1 MPCTEPGADL
11 ACHNIYC
18 ENWREYYPYRRLH
31 LDFEPEIK
39 AMQEVHSALVDLED
53 NAKMRVIKWVLDKFS
68 LNGQRKNFHDGPS
81 AEHHTHSEE
90 EPIDIDMD

>member
-1 MPCTEPGADL
+1 
-11 ACHNIYC
+11 
-18 ENWREYYPYRRLH
+18 

-68 LNGQRKNFHDGPS
+68 LNGQKKNSNDGHSATHDM
-81 AEHHTHSEE
+81 HSDE
-90 EPIDIDMD
+90 EPIDIDTL

>member
-1 MPCTEPGADL
+1 
-11 ACHNIYC
+11 
-18 ENWREYYPYRRLH
+18 

-68 LNGQRKNFHDGPS
+68 LNGQKKNSTGGRTI
-81 AEHHTHSEE
+81 EHATLSDE